1 MAIKNQSREGRRK
14 RGFAAMDPATRRE
27 ISRRGGEASHESGR
41 GHEFNSEEARE
52 AGRRGGEA
60 RWGTRTSRPEVP
72 KETAGAEDD
81 PGVSG
86 PRVARPRYEEEEED
100 LRRGPALEE
109 AVEEGRREVLAPRER
124 VGGRGRQGF
133 ASMNPEQQR
142 EIARRGG
149 EASGR
154 SRGNRAR

>member
-1 MAIKNQSREGRRK
+1 
-14 RGFAAMDPATRRE
+14 MDPEARRA

-60 RWGTRTSRPEVP
+60 RWGSRSNREEIPEEEFGRTTVRSDRD
-72 KETAGAEDD
+72 AGGAREENDD
-81 PGVSG
+81 EGAG
-86 PRVARPRYEEEEED
+86 PRATRLRHEED
-100 LRRGPALEE
+100 EDLHGALGPRPMEPEE
-109 AVEEGRREVLAPRER
+109 RREASAEGTRDR
-124 VGGRGRQGF
+124 SVGRSRQGF
-133 ASMNPEQQR
+133 ASMDPELQR

-154 SRGNRAR
+154 SRASRAR